1 MRSSWAGASS
11 PGCSMATPTVRD
23 IDRGWKRVIREFLQ
37 GSKEAVAGYPV
48 GATTGLAPEGTPI
61 WLYMTYNEEGVP
73 ALNIPARPFMAQAFQ
88 NNSQKYEQM
97 MDRGVVDVIS
107 SRGTMANVLTRIAVE
122 MHNDIKREL
131 LSGNF
136 APNAPSTVE
145 RKGSSLPLF
154 DTGAATSAVTFEVRD
169 RSTT

>member
-1 MRSSWAGASS
+1 MPQRRDSRGRFTSSSS
-11 PGCSMATPTVRD
+11 SVRD
-23 IDRGWKRVIREFLQ
+23 IDRGWKRVIKEFREA
-37 GSKEAVAGYPV
+37 GREAVAGYPV

-73 ALNIPARPFMAQAFQ
+73 ALNIPSRPFMAQAFQ
-88 NNSQKYEQM
+88 NNSQKYEDM
-97 MDRGVVDVIS
+97 RDKGVADVIAG
-107 SRGTMANVLTRIAVE
+107 RGTMANVLTRIAVE